1 MAEPLP
7 YQPAWNFE
15 ARQEVD
21 CRLAGRKMPDE
32 PPVLRALREEVAAA
46 RQEVPASNRLALA
59 LLGLASRLGEDG
71 QYDEAIRLTDE
82 AKSVLRNLGSNWA
95 AMVEDLD
102 DEIADLRRRKEWSE
116 KDQIVV
122 EFPPPR

>member
-1 MAEPLP
+1 
-7 YQPAWNFE
+7 
-15 ARQEVD
+15 
-21 CRLAGRKMPDE
+21 MPDE